1 MLERIVFDNFD
12 DFIYFDTKDFT
23 FYDARGSRI
32 VSLKD
37 VDDEFLEEL
46 KGASDGHEALCFLL
60 IGVGYSIG
68 KTAEDVLLDYYEN
81 DYVEASFGD
90 TFAQAEI
97 DELEENIDTM
107 DEEQL
112 IYAYN
117 LIKIGEWLVKIGE

>member
-1 MLERIVFDNFD
+1 MLKRIVFDNFD
-12 DFIYFDTKDFT
+12 DFIYYDSADST

-37 VDDEFLEEL
+37 VDDEFIEEL
-46 KGASDGHEALCFLL
+46 KSASDGHEALCFLL
-60 IGVGYSIG
+60 VGVGYSIG
-68 KTAEDVLLDYYEN
+68 KTAEDVLLDYYES
-81 DYVEASFGD
+81 DSVEASFGD

-97 DELEENIDTM
+97 DELEENLDTM

-117 LIKIGEWLVKIGE
+117 LIKIGEWVVKIGE